1 MRYRSPMNVD
11 FRTLLRGFLLV
22 GGLLFALQGAID
34 GSPFDVGLGLTAAA
48 LGAVGLWWELHGQS
62 GPDESVDNV

>member
-1 MRYRSPMNVD
+1 MNVG

-22 GGLLFALQGAID
+22 GGLVFALQGAIS
-34 GSPFDVGLGLTAAA
+34 GSLFDVGLGLAATV

-62 GPDESVDNV
+62 GPDEPVDNL